1 MTRHIT
7 ALIVQF
13 QLIIIISLVNSHVK
27 VDRIVHASLI
37 PEVVTNSLNAFSGE
51 LSKDLVVLD
60 NFLIVYLKVVFMRVL
75 RDVEVDRHKV
85 TICQPMSICG
95 CQ

>member
-1 MTRHIT
+1 MT

-27 VDRIVHASLI
+27 VDRIVHVSLI

-51 LSKDLVVLD
+51 LSRDLVVPD
-60 NFLIVYLKVVFMRVL
+60 NFSIVFLKVVFMRVL
-75 RDVEVDRHKV
+75 RDVEVDRHKE